1 MIAAP
6 YTMKVSLE
14 SRRIRHALLV
24 LSLTL
29 APLWMQA
36 GGASPAGPQQS
47 TGSALTLSGAGATG
61 SATGIPLAVSPESG
75 TGGVA
80 TDDGREDLTVF
91 FAIGVLVD
99 DAIIYVEN
107 VYRSVRENAAKPKD
121 ERRPFSD
128 VVAAASSEI
137 RSPIAMATPI
147 VIVVF
152 VHLFFLGGVEGR
164 MLKHLGLAYVI

>member
-1 MIAAP
+1 
-6 YTMKVSLE
+6 MKVSLE
-14 SRRIRHALLV
+14 SRRVRHALFA
-24 LSLTL
+24 LSLML

-36 GGASPAGPQQS
+36 GGANPVGPQQS

-99 DAIIYVEN
+99 IILVAFFVVWAIGQW
-107 VYRSVRENAAKPKD
+107 SKTKQ
-121 ERRPFSD
+121 
-128 VVAAASSEI
+128 
-137 RSPIAMATPI
+137 
-147 VIVVF
+147 
-152 VHLFFLGGVEGR
+152 
-164 MLKHLGLAYVI
+164 